1 MKEKKMPGA
10 SNKDLKHDIKMLE
23 TCEHLMATGRVQEA
37 RDKMNTLLHLKKM
50 SVIVAKPKRKTRVSK
65 K

>member
-1 MKEKKMPGA
+1 MQGA
-10 SNKDLKHDIKMLE
+10 INKDLRHDIKILE
-23 TCEHLMATGRVQEA
+23 ACEHLMATGRVQEA

-50 SVIVAKPKRKTRVSK
+50 SVIVKPKCKRKVAK

>member
-1 MKEKKMPGA
+1 MQGA
-10 SNKDLKHDIKMLE
+10 INRDLRHDIKILE
-23 TCEHLMATGRVQEA
+23 ACEHLTATGRVQEA

-50 SVIVAKPKRKTRVSK
+50 SVIVKPKRKRKVSK